1 MELTRYE
8 ELLDE
13 VFSYGL
19 EIVEIDLGGDC
30 GYCYDE
36 TIYIN
41 KYSTETTKFCI
52 LSEELGHYFT
62 TTGDITYLNS
72 SGNVHQEHRARDWS
86 YSKII
91 SPESIVT
98 CILNGAISIQDLTY
112 ELSVSEEFLLEAID
126 FYKRKYGVYYVGKTH
141 LLTFNPLNII
151 PY

>member
-13 VFSYGL
+13 TYSYGIKVI
-19 EIVEIDLGGDC
+19 ETNLGGDC

-41 KYSTETTKFCI
+41 EYSTETTKFCI

-72 SGNVHQEHRARDWS
+72 SNIYQENRARYWS

-91 SPESIVT
+91 SPESIIT
-98 CILNGAISIQDLTY
+98 CILNGAISIQDLTS
-112 ELSVSEEFLLEAID
+112 ELSVSEDFLLEAID

-141 LLTFNPLNII
+141 LLTFSPLNII